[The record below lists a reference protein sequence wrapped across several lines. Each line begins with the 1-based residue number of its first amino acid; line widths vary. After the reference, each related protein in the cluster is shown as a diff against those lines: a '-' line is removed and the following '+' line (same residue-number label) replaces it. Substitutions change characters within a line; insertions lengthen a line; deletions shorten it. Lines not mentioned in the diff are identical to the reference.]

1 MNCNL
6 SGALV
11 LCERSGRWAD
21 SLRRHGLCER
31 LRLIETRSLAET
43 EDRLG
48 ETPRALVGMEI
59 TAGTVENVTDWLGRR
74 SARLDSKATLVFAE
88 RGLRACELLCREA
101 GAVQFID
108 SELELFA
115 LVGLFD
121 RYLSDAAFATLDA
134 DELPLAE
141 RIRASLPW

>member
-21 SLRRHGLCER
+21 SLRRHGLCES
-31 LRLIETRSLAET
+31 LRLIETRSLIET
-43 EDRLG
+43 EDRLR
-48 ETPRALVGMEI
+48 ETPRALIGIEL
-59 TAGTVENVTDWLGRR
+59 TATTTENVTDWLGRR
-74 SARLDSKATLVFAE
+74 SARLDAKATLVFAE
-88 RGLRACELLCREA
+88 RGLRVCELLCREA

-115 LVGLFD
+115 LTGLFD
-121 RYLSDAAFATLDA
+121 RYLSDSAFAKLDA
-134 DELPLAE
+134 GELPLAE

>member
-1 MNCNL
+1 MSANETGTL
-6 SGALV
+6 I

-21 SLRRHGLCER
+21 SLRRHRLCDE

-43 EDRLG
+43 EGRLV
-48 ETPRALVGMEI
+48 ETSSALVGLELSAATI
-59 TAGTVENVTDWLGRR
+59 GAVAEWISRRPANLG
-74 SARLDSKATLVFAE
+74 AKAVFVFAQ
-88 RGLRACELLCREA
+88 RGLRAYELLCREA
-101 GAVQFID
+101 GAVHFVD

-115 LVGLFD
+115 LAAMFD
-121 RYLSDAAFATLDA
+121 RYLSDPAFAKLNA

>member
-1 MNCNL
+1 M
-6 SGALV
+6 SKSAALI
-11 LCERSGRWAD
+11 LAERAGRWAD

-31 LRLIETRSLAET
+31 LRLIEVRSLAEA
-43 EDRLG
+43 EDRLRDA
-48 ETPRALVGMEI
+48 PRALVGLEL
-59 TAGTVENVTDWLGRR
+59 TAATVESVPDWISRR
-74 SARLDSKATLVFAE
+74 SAKLGATAVLVFAE

-101 GAVQFID
+101 GAIHFVD

-115 LVGLFD
+115 LQALLD
-121 RYLSDAAFATLDA
+121 RYLSDPAFAKLDA